1 MIAQM
6 NIHPDSFSRG
16 IRPEGWSSDSGCV
29 VSRRRSKP
37 LPEAHIQFMKFHRV
51 WCGFGWVMLG
61 VVLVLCLMPAPPTPP
76 VVTHD
81 KIQHLIAFCGLLV
94 WWRWLCT
101 RWWSPHLALFGF
113 AILIEIL
120 QGTCT
125 ANRHAE
131 VADVVADSLGLLCGE
146 ALFRTPLR
154 HLLPWLDAR
163 LSPASHP

>member
-1 MIAQM
+1 MTYLRWWRI
-6 NIHPDSFSRG
+6 
-16 IRPEGWSSDSGCV
+16 
-29 VSRRRSKP
+29 
-37 LPEAHIQFMKFHRV
+37 L
-51 WCGFGWVMLG
+51 GWVM
-61 VVLVLCLMPAPPTPP
+61 VAIVLILCLMPAPPTPP
-76 VVTHD
+76 VITSD
-81 KIQHLIAFCGLLV
+81 KAHHLIAFAGLSL
-94 WWRWLCT
+94 WWRWVAV

-163 LSPASHP
+163 LSPASRP